1 MPVIHRIYMLG
12 PKRAP
17 LRAGRARRTSP
28 AMRDLPIVEAVLPPQ
43 PRSYRGVNWEG
54 LKTLYVREVRRFLK
68 VGLQTLAA
76 PVITALLYMLVF
88 VVAVGGGRDVHG
100 VAYGTFVAPGLV
112 MMQILSNAFANSSSS
127 LLQAKFNG
135 LMGDF
140 MTPPL
145 TPAEHVAGFGGGA
158 ATRGIVVGAISLL
171 AVLPFARLPVAEP
184 WAVAYFGVGAAL
196 ILGFLGIMA
205 GLWSEKFDHMAAVTN
220 FVIMPMTFLSGTFYL
235 VERLPEPFR
244 TASHF
249 NPFFYLIDGFRYGF
263 IGQAEGSLAVGVAM
277 TAGLTAALGAGCLLM
292 FKSGYKIK
300 T

>member
-1 MPVIHRIYMLG
+1 
-12 PKRAP
+12 
-17 LRAGRARRTSP
+17 
-28 AMRDLPIVEAVLPPQ
+28 MRDLPIEEVVLPPL
-43 PRSYRGVNWEG
+43 PRAYHGINWEG
-54 LKTLYVREVRRFLK
+54 LKTLYIREIQRFWK
-68 VGLQTLAA
+68 VGMQTLAA
-76 PVITALLYMLVF
+76 PVMTALLYMLVF

-100 VAYGTFVAPGLV
+100 VHYGTFVAPGLI

-140 MTPPL
+140 VTPPL
-145 TPAEHVAGFGGGA
+145 SALEQMIGFGAGA
-158 ATRGIVVGAISLL
+158 ATRGIVVGLVSLAAI
-171 AVLPFARLPVAEP
+171 LPFAALPIAHV
-184 WAVAYFGVGAAL
+184 WAVLYFGVGAAL
-196 ILGFLGIMA
+196 IMGFIGIMA
-205 GLWSEKFDHMAAVTN
+205 GLWAEKFDHMAAVTN

-263 IGQAEGSLAVGVAM
+263 IGQAESSLPIGFAM
-277 TAGLTAALGAGCLLM
+277 TGVLVLGLGWTCLWM
-292 FKSGYKIK
+292 FRVGYKIK